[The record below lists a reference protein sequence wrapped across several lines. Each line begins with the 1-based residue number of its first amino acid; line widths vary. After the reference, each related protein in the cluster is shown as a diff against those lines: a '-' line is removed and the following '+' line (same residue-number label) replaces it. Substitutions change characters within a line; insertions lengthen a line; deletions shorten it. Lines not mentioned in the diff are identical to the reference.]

1 MRRNGMGFCGVL
13 SFGLRGR
20 GRMKVDKHDYY
31 MGEALAEADKALG
44 QGEVPVGAVVVRE
57 GVIIAREHNLK
68 EKLKDA
74 TAHAEILA
82 IRAAGVVLNSWRLS
96 DCTLYVTIEP
106 CPMCAGAML
115 QARLPRLVF
124 GARDEKGG
132 AVGSLYNLT
141 QDKRFNHYL
150 EVLEGVRAEESA
162 AFMRG
167 FFQARR

>member
-1 MRRNGMGFCGVL
+1 
-13 SFGLRGR
+13 
-20 GRMKVDKHDYY
+20 MKIDEHDYY
-31 MGEALAEADKALG
+31 MGEALAEARKALE
-44 QGEVPVGAVVVRE
+44 QGEVPIGAVIVRE
-57 GVIIAREHNLK
+57 DKIIARGHNLK
-68 EKLKDA
+68 ERLKDA

-82 IRAAGVVLNSWRLS
+82 IRAAGVVLGSWRLL

-115 QARLPRLVF
+115 QARLSRLVF

-132 AVGSLYNLT
+132 AVGSLYNLA

-162 AFMRG
+162 ALMRE